1 MELSP
6 CPIFT
11 ETEQCRSRIN
21 AFSYGFVASANIS
34 QLLFVLNS
42 LIFLAVEQGV
52 EENVVIILPVLSTPV
67 YFQ

>member
-1 MELSP
+1 MELSS

-21 AFSYGFVASANIS
+21 AFSYCFVASANIS
-34 QLLFVLNS
+34 QLLLVVNI
-42 LIFLAVEQGV
+42 LIFLAMEQGV
-52 EENVVIILPVLSTPV
+52 EENVIIALPVLSAPV